1 MSIIFTIMYLLA
13 SVFIGI
19 IDTLMLIRQEE
30 YFLSIDRGDLEFYN
44 PKPILGLHN
53 IIFAPSLLVVKLWKL
68 LVWIIN
74 KLNDRY

>member
-1 MSIIFTIMYLLA
+1 MSIILTMYLLV
-13 SVFIGI
+13 SVLIGI

-53 IIFAPSLLVVKLWKL
+53 IIFAPSLLVVKLWQL
-68 LVWIIN
+68 RVWIIN
-74 KLNDRY
+74 KLNYR

>member
-1 MSIIFTIMYLLA
+1 MSIILTMYLLV
-13 SVFIGI
+13 SVLIGI

-53 IIFAPSLLVVKLWKL
+53 IIFAPSLLVVKLWQLRVCSKSTREL
-68 LVWIIN
+68 
-74 KLNDRY
+74 

>member
-1 MSIIFTIMYLLA
+1 MSIILTMYLFA
-13 SVFIGI
+13 SVLIGL

-53 IIFAPSLLVVKLWKL
+53 IIFAPSLLVVKLWQL
-68 LVWIIN
+68 CAWIIN
-74 KLNDRY
+74 KLIYRY